1 MRSDS
6 LYRLTAACLITHEIE
21 SVFLPMLLRGPFHMS
36 AGSMDHQVFIWAQA
50 PIAFILVLLA
60 EVSHRASL
68 RYGICVF
75 AVAHAGLHW
84 FYSYQMTSDFSSIAS
99 WVLILLA
106 GIFGAAYLV
115 PAKAR

>member
-21 SVFLPMLLRGPFHMS
+21 SVLLPLVLNSPFRIS
-36 AGSMDHQVFIWAQA
+36 GGSMDHQVFIWAQA
-50 PIAFILVLLA
+50 PIALILVLFA
-60 EVSHRASL
+60 ELSHRASL
-68 RYGICVF
+68 RYGLCVF
-75 AVAHAGLHW
+75 AVAHAGMHW
-84 FYSYQMTSDFSSIAS
+84 VYSNQLTHDFNSVAS

-106 GIFGAAYLV
+106 AIFGGAYLV